1 MINPI
6 ALKKLRILLSQNLN
20 TLESN
25 GIGKMIAIQALDT
38 PDLLFR
44 SPSVERLT
52 RSCGRASNAELRV
65 AIEALLDFAKQKT
78 LCASS
83 FILTVRMKTATL
95 EALDSVFFVSPACRA
110 TI

>member
-52 RSCGRASNAELRV
+52 RSCGSRLKRFW
-65 AIEALLDFAKQKT
+65 ILLNRRPYVQVP
-78 LCASS
+78 SS
-83 FILTVRMKTATL
+83 
-95 EALDSVFFVSPACRA
+95 
-110 TI
+110 